1 MRRNSLP
8 RRPSIRIPE
17 RVDVPTA
24 RLATLGNG
32 VRLYLLENHDQQVVR
47 LSFVFGAGSSRQTT
61 LFSATSAA
69 NLLSEGSDRFTARQI
84 AEQLDFY
91 GSYFDIAV
99 DRDVVVVSF
108 CALSKFVMPT
118 LQTAEEIL
126 LRPSFPQQE
135 FDSYRIKRRQRLEI
149 ERRKVDVRVRE
160 AFAAA
165 MFGADHP
172 YGISAPEAA
181 YDTLTR
187 EAVVDFYRRHYTAD
201 NCFVVCSGDL
211 SDEVLA
217 AIENICVQLPQSGDR
232 NELHFPAMVQT
243 PRVRLEHAGAVQSAV
258 RVGRMLFTRNH
269 PDYVGM
275 QVVATVLGGYFGSRL
290 MRNLREERGYTYGVF
305 AGMVNLDRAGYLAI
319 ATQVAEAAREDTLHQ
334 IYTEIERLRTEPI
347 SEQELSLVKNIM
359 VGEMMRILDGPF
371 GIVDVTIENVQCGT
385 DNHAVERTVE
395 AIRRCTPED
404 VQRLA
409 EKYLR
414 REDLVEV
421 TVG

>member
-1 MRRNSLP
+1 MRRNSFP

-172 YGISAPEAA
+172 YGISAPESV
-181 YDTLTR
+181 YDELTR

-211 SDEVLA
+211 SDEALA
-217 AIENICVQLPQSGDR
+217 AIENICMQLPQSGER
-232 NELHFPAMVQT
+232 NELIFPAMVQT
-243 PRVRLEHAGAVQSAV
+243 PSVRLEHAGAVQSAV

-275 QVVATVLGGYFGSRL
+275 QVVATALGGYFGSRL

-347 SEQELSLVKNIM
+347 PEQELSLVKNIM

-404 VQRLA
+404 VQRLS

>member
-1 MRRNSLP
+1 MRRNSFP

-32 VRLYLLENHDQQVVR
+32 VRLYLLENHEQQVVR

-211 SDEVLA
+211 SDEALA

>member
-1 MRRNSLP
+1 MRRNSFP

-24 RLATLGNG
+24 RLATFGNG

-211 SDEVLA
+211 SDEALA

>member
-1 MRRNSLP
+1 MRQNSFP
-8 RRPSIRIPE
+8 RRPAIRIPE
-17 RVDVPTA
+17 SVDVPVANLTT
-24 RLATLGNG
+24 LANG

-47 LSFVFGAGSSRQTT
+47 LSFVFGAGSSRQNRF
-61 LFSATSAA
+61 FSATAAA
-69 NLLSEGSDRFTARQI
+69 NLLSEGSDRFTARQL

-108 CALSKFVMPT
+108 CALSKFFLPT

-126 LRPSFPQQE
+126 LRPAFPQDE

-165 MFGADHP
+165 MFGSEHP
-172 YGISAPEAA
+172 YGVSAPLSA
-181 YDTLTR
+181 YDELSR
-187 EAVVDFYRRHYTAD
+187 EEVVDFYRRHYTAD

-211 SDEVLA
+211 SDEALK
-217 AIENICVQLPQSGDR
+217 AIENICMQLPQSGER
-232 NELHFPAMVQT
+232 LPLIFPDAVQT
-243 PRVRLEHAGAVQSAV
+243 PCVRLEHAGAVQSAV

-305 AGMVNLDRAGYLAI
+305 AAMANLDRAGYLAI
-319 ATQVAEAAREDTLHQ
+319 ATQVAAEAREDTLHQ
-334 IYTEIERLRTEPI
+334 IYTEIERLRTELI
-347 SEQELSLVKNIM
+347 SEQELALVKNIM

-385 DNHAVERTVE
+385 DNLAIERSVE

>member
-1 MRRNSLP
+1 MRQNSFP
-8 RRPSIRIPE
+8 RRPAIRIPE
-17 RVDVPTA
+17 SVDVPVANLTT
-24 RLATLGNG
+24 LANG

-47 LSFVFGAGSSRQTT
+47 LSFVFGAGSSRQNRF
-61 LFSATSAA
+61 FSATAAA
-69 NLLSEGSDRFTARQI
+69 NLLSEGSDRFTARQL

-108 CALSKFVMPT
+108 CALSKFFLPT

-126 LRPSFPQQE
+126 LRPAFPQEE

-165 MFGADHP
+165 MFGSEHP
-172 YGISAPEAA
+172 YGVSAPLSA
-181 YDTLTR
+181 YDELSR
-187 EAVVDFYRRHYTAD
+187 EEVVDFYRRHYTAD

-211 SDEVLA
+211 SNEALK
-217 AIENICVQLPQSGDR
+217 AIENICMQLPQSGER
-232 NELHFPAMVQT
+232 LPLIFPDAVQT
-243 PRVRLEHAGAVQSAV
+243 PCVRLEHAGAVQSAV

-269 PDYVGM
+269 PDYIGM

-305 AGMVNLDRAGYLAI
+305 AAMANLDRAGYLAI
-319 ATQVAEAAREDTLHQ
+319 ATQVAAEAREDTLRQ
-334 IYTEIERLRTEPI
+334 IYTEIERLRTELI
-347 SEQELSLVKNIM
+347 SEQELALVKNIM

-385 DNHAVERTVE
+385 DNLAIERSVE

>member
-1 MRRNSLP
+1 MRRNSFP

-32 VRLYLLENHDQQVVR
+32 VRLYLLENHEQQVVR

-211 SDEVLA
+211 SDEALA

-347 SEQELSLVKNIM
+347 PEQELSLVKNIM

>member
-1 MRRNSLP
+1 MP

-17 RVDVPTA
+17 RVDVATA
-24 RLATLGNG
+24 RLSMLSNG
-32 VRLYLLENHDQQVVR
+32 VRLYMLENHEQEVVR

-61 LFSATSAA
+61 LFSATATA
-69 NLLSEGSDRFTARQI
+69 NLLSEGSDRYTARQI

-91 GSYFDIAV
+91 GSYFDISV

-108 CALSKFVMPT
+108 CALSKFFLPT
-118 LQTAEEIL
+118 LSMAEEIL
-126 LRPSFPQQE
+126 LRPAFPQEE
-135 FDSYRIKRRQRLEI
+135 FDSYRMKRRQRLSI

-165 MFGADHP
+165 MFGAEHP
-172 YGISAPEAA
+172 YGISAPELA

-187 EAVVDFYRRHYTAD
+187 DAVVDFYRRHYTAD

-211 SDEVLA
+211 TDEALA
-217 AIENICVQLPQSGDR
+217 AIENICMQLPQSGDR
-232 NELHFPAMVQT
+232 RELIFPEAVQT
-243 PRVRLEHAGAVQSAV
+243 PSVRLEHEGAVQSAV

-334 IYTEIERLRTEPI
+334 IYTEIERLRHELI
-347 SEQELSLVKNIM
+347 SEEELGLVKNIM

>member
-1 MRRNSLP
+1 MRQNSFP
-8 RRPSIRIPE
+8 RRPAIRIPE
-17 RVDVPTA
+17 RVDVPVASLTT
-24 RLATLGNG
+24 LANG

-47 LSFVFGAGSSRQTT
+47 LSFVFGAGSSRQNRF
-61 LFSATSAA
+61 FSATAAA

-108 CALSKFVMPT
+108 CALSKFFLPT

-126 LRPSFPQQE
+126 LRPAFPQDE

-165 MFGADHP
+165 MFGSEHP
-172 YGISAPEAA
+172 YGVSAPLSA
-181 YDTLTR
+181 YDELSR
-187 EAVVDFYRRHYTAD
+187 DEVVDFYRRHYTAD

-211 SDEVLA
+211 SDEVLK
-217 AIENICVQLPQSGDR
+217 AIENICMQLPQSGER
-232 NELHFPAMVQT
+232 APLIFPASVQT
-243 PRVRLEHAGAVQSAV
+243 PQVRLEHAGAVQSAV

-305 AGMVNLDRAGYLAI
+305 AAMANLDRAGYMAI
-319 ATQVAEAAREDTLHQ
+319 ATQVAAEAREDTLHQ
-334 IYTEIERLRTEPI
+334 IYTEIERLRTELI
-347 SEQELSLVKNIM
+347 SEQELALVKNIM

-385 DNHAVERTVE
+385 DNHAIERTVE
-395 AIRRCTPED
+395 AIRCCTPED

>member
-1 MRRNSLP
+1 MRRNSFP

-17 RVDVPTA
+17 RVDVPSA

>member
-1 MRRNSLP
+1 MRRNSFP

-160 AFAAA
+160 AFATA

-211 SDEVLA
+211 SDEALA

-232 NELHFPAMVQT
+232 RALVFPAMVQT

>member
-211 SDEVLA
+211 SDEALA

-232 NELHFPAMVQT
+232 SELIFPAMVQT

>member
-1 MRRNSLP
+1 MRQNSFP
-8 RRPSIRIPE
+8 RRPAIRIPE
-17 RVDVPTA
+17 SVDVPVANLTT
-24 RLATLGNG
+24 LANG

-47 LSFVFGAGSSRQTT
+47 LSFVFGAGSSRQNRF
-61 LFSATSAA
+61 FSATAAA
-69 NLLSEGSDRFTARQI
+69 NLLSEGSDRFTARQL

-108 CALSKFVMPT
+108 CALSKFFLPT

-126 LRPSFPQQE
+126 LRPAFPQEE

-165 MFGADHP
+165 MFGSEHP
-172 YGISAPEAA
+172 YGVSAPLSA
-181 YDTLTR
+181 YDELSR
-187 EAVVDFYRRHYTAD
+187 DEVVDFYRRHYTAD

-211 SDEVLA
+211 SDEALK
-217 AIENICVQLPQSGDR
+217 AIENICMQLPQSGER
-232 NELHFPAMVQT
+232 LPLIFPASVQT
-243 PRVRLEHAGAVQSAV
+243 PQVRLEHAGAVQSAV

-305 AGMVNLDRAGYLAI
+305 AAMANLDRAGYLAI
-319 ATQVAEAAREDTLHQ
+319 ATQVAAEAREDTLRQ
-334 IYTEIERLRTEPI
+334 IYTEIERLRTELI
-347 SEQELSLVKNIM
+347 SEQELALVKNIM

-385 DNHAVERTVE
+385 DNLAIERSVE

>member
-1 MRRNSLP
+1 MRRNSFP

-211 SDEVLA
+211 SDEALA

-334 IYTEIERLRTEPI
+334 IYTEIERLRTESI

>member
-1 MRRNSLP
+1 MRQNSFP
-8 RRPSIRIPE
+8 RRPAIRIPE
-17 RVDVPTA
+17 SVDVPVANLTT
-24 RLATLGNG
+24 LANG

-47 LSFVFGAGSSRQTT
+47 LSFVFGAGSSRQNRF
-61 LFSATSAA
+61 FSATAAA
-69 NLLSEGSDRFTARQI
+69 NLLSEGSDRFTARQL

-91 GSYFDIAV
+91 GSYFDISV

-108 CALSKFVMPT
+108 CALSKFFLPT

-126 LRPSFPQQE
+126 LRPAFPQEE

-165 MFGADHP
+165 MFGSEHP
-172 YGISAPEAA
+172 YGVSAPLSA
-181 YDTLTR
+181 YDELSR
-187 EAVVDFYRRHYTAD
+187 EEVVDFYRRHYTAD

-211 SDEVLA
+211 SNEALK
-217 AIENICVQLPQSGDR
+217 AIENICMQLPQSGER
-232 NELHFPAMVQT
+232 LPLIFPDAVQT
-243 PRVRLEHAGAVQSAV
+243 SCVRLEHAGAVQSAV
-258 RVGRMLFTRNH
+258 RVGRILFTRNH

-305 AGMVNLDRAGYLAI
+305 AAMANLDRAGYLAI
-319 ATQVAEAAREDTLHQ
+319 ATQVAAEAREDTLHQ
-334 IYTEIERLRTEPI
+334 IYTEIERLRTELI
-347 SEQELSLVKNIM
+347 SEQELALVKNIM

-385 DNHAVERTVE
+385 DNLAIERSVE

-409 EKYLR
+409 EMYLR

>member
-1 MRRNSLP
+1 MRRNNFP
-8 RRPSIRIPE
+8 RRPAIRIPE
-17 RVDVPTA
+17 RVDVATA
-24 RLATLGNG
+24 RLTTLNNG

-47 LSFVFGAGSSRQTT
+47 LSFVFGAGSSHQDRF
-61 LFSATSAA
+61 FSATAAA

-108 CALSKFVMPT
+108 CALSKFFLPT

-126 LRPSFPQQE
+126 LRPAFPQDE

-165 MFGADHP
+165 MFGSEHP
-172 YGISAPEAA
+172 YGVSAPLSA
-181 YDTLTR
+181 YDELSLD
-187 EAVVDFYRRHYTAD
+187 EVVDFYRRHYTAD

-211 SDEVLA
+211 SDEALK
-217 AIENICVQLPQSGDR
+217 AIENICMQLPQSGDR
-232 NELHFPAMVQT
+232 APLIFPDAAQT
-243 PRVRLEHAGAVQSAV
+243 PSVRLEHAGAVQSAV

-275 QVVATVLGGYFGSRL
+275 QVVATALGGYFGSRL

-305 AGMVNLDRAGYLAI
+305 AALANLDRAGYLAI
-319 ATQVAEAAREDTLHQ
+319 ATQVAAEAREDTLHQ
-334 IYTEIERLRTEPI
+334 IYTEIERLRTELM
-347 SEQELSLVKNIM
+347 SEQELALVKNIM

-385 DNHAVERTVE
+385 DNHAIERTVD
-395 AIRRCTPED
+395 AICCCTPED

>member
-211 SDEVLA
+211 SDEALA

-232 NELHFPAMVQT
+232 RELVFPAMAQT

-275 QVVATVLGGYFGSRL
+275 QVVATALGGYFGSRL

>member
-1 MRRNSLP
+1 MRQNSFP
-8 RRPSIRIPE
+8 RRPAIRIPE
-17 RVDVPTA
+17 SVDVPVANLTT
-24 RLATLGNG
+24 LANG

-47 LSFVFGAGSSRQTT
+47 LSFVFGAGSSRQNRF
-61 LFSATSAA
+61 FSATAAA
-69 NLLSEGSDRFTARQI
+69 NLLSEGSDRFTARQL

-108 CALSKFVMPT
+108 CALSKFFLPT

-126 LRPSFPQQE
+126 LRPAFPQEE

-165 MFGADHP
+165 MFGSEHP
-172 YGISAPEAA
+172 YGVSAPLSA
-181 YDTLTR
+181 YDELSR
-187 EAVVDFYRRHYTAD
+187 EEVVDFYRRHYTAD

-211 SDEVLA
+211 SDEALK
-217 AIENICVQLPQSGDR
+217 AIENICMQLPQSGER
-232 NELHFPAMVQT
+232 LPLIFPDAVQT
-243 PRVRLEHAGAVQSAV
+243 SCVRLEHAGAVQSAV

-305 AGMVNLDRAGYLAI
+305 AAMANLDRAGYLAI
-319 ATQVAEAAREDTLHQ
+319 ATQVAAEAREDTLHQ
-334 IYTEIERLRTEPI
+334 IYTEIERLRTELI
-347 SEQELSLVKNIM
+347 SEQELALVKNIM

-385 DNHAVERTVE
+385 DNLAIERSVE
-395 AIRRCTPED
+395 AIRCCTPED

>member
-1 MRRNSLP
+1 MRQNSFP
-8 RRPSIRIPE
+8 RRPAIRIPE
-17 RVDVPTA
+17 SVDVPVANLTT
-24 RLATLGNG
+24 LANG

-47 LSFVFGAGSSRQTT
+47 LSFVFGAGSSRQNRF
-61 LFSATSAA
+61 FSATAAA
-69 NLLSEGSDRFTARQI
+69 NLLSEGSDRFTARQL

-108 CALSKFVMPT
+108 CALSKFFLPT

-126 LRPSFPQQE
+126 LRPAFPQEE

-165 MFGADHP
+165 MFGSEHP
-172 YGISAPEAA
+172 YGVSAPLSA
-181 YDTLTR
+181 YDELSR
-187 EAVVDFYRRHYTAD
+187 EEVVDFYRRHYTAD

-211 SDEVLA
+211 SDEALK
-217 AIENICVQLPQSGDR
+217 AIENICMQLPQSGER
-232 NELHFPAMVQT
+232 VPLIFPASVQT
-243 PRVRLEHAGAVQSAV
+243 PQVRLEHAGAVQSAV

-305 AGMVNLDRAGYLAI
+305 AAMANLDRAGYLAI
-319 ATQVAEAAREDTLHQ
+319 ATQVAAEAREDTLHQ
-334 IYTEIERLRTEPI
+334 IYTEIERLRTELI
-347 SEQELSLVKNIM
+347 SEQELALVKNIM

-385 DNHAVERTVE
+385 DNLAIERSVE

>member
-1 MRRNSLP
+1 MRRNSFP

-17 RVDVPTA
+17 RVDVPSA

-211 SDEVLA
+211 SDEALA

-232 NELHFPAMVQT
+232 RELVFPAMAQT

>member
-1 MRRNSLP
+1 MRRNSFP

-211 SDEVLA
+211 SDEALA

-232 NELHFPAMVQT
+232 RELVFPAMAQT

-290 MRNLREERGYTYGVF
+290 MRNLREDRGYTYGVF

-334 IYTEIERLRTEPI
+334 IYTEIERLRIEPI

>member
-211 SDEVLA
+211 SDEALA

-232 NELHFPAMVQT
+232 RELVFPAMVQT
-243 PRVRLEHAGAVQSAV
+243 PQVRLEHAGAVQSAV

>member
-1 MRRNSLP
+1 MIRNRLP

-24 RLATLGNG
+24 HLTTLSNG
-32 VRLYLLENHDQQVVR
+32 VRLYMLENHQQEVVR
-47 LSFVFGAGSSRQTT
+47 LSFVFGAGSSHQTT

-69 NLLSEGSDRFTARQI
+69 NLLSEGSDRYTARQI

-91 GSYFDIAV
+91 GSYFDISV

-108 CALSKFVMPT
+108 CALSKFFLPT
-118 LQTAEEIL
+118 LRTAEEIL
-126 LRPSFPQQE
+126 LRPVFPQDE
-135 FDSYRIKRRQRLEI
+135 FDSYRMKRRQRLEI

-165 MFGADHP
+165 MFGAAHP
-172 YGISAPEAA
+172 YGVSAPESA

-187 EAVVDFYRRHYTAD
+187 EAVVDFHRRHYTAD

-211 SDEVLA
+211 SDEALA
-217 AIENICVQLPQSGDR
+217 AIENICVQLPPTGDR
-232 NELHFPAMVQT
+232 RELIFPDAVQT
-243 PRVRLEHAGAVQSAV
+243 PRVRLEHEGAVQSAV

-334 IYTEIERLRTEPI
+334 IYTEIERLRTELI
-347 SEQELSLVKNIM
+347 SEEELALVKNIM

>member
-1 MRRNSLP
+1 MRRNSFP

-24 RLATLGNG
+24 RLTTLNNG

-99 DRDVVVVSF
+99 DRDMVVVSF

-211 SDEVLA
+211 SDEALA

-232 NELHFPAMVQT
+232 RELVFPAMVQT
-243 PRVRLEHAGAVQSAV
+243 PSVRLEHAGAVQSAV

-275 QVVATVLGGYFGSRL
+275 QVVATALGGYFGSRL

>member
-1 MRRNSLP
+1 MRRNNFP
-8 RRPSIRIPE
+8 RRPAIRIPE
-17 RVDVPTA
+17 RVDVATA
-24 RLATLGNG
+24 RLTTLNNG

-47 LSFVFGAGSSRQTT
+47 LSFVFGAGSSHQDRF
-61 LFSATSAA
+61 FSATAAA

-108 CALSKFVMPT
+108 CALSKFFLPT

-126 LRPSFPQQE
+126 LRPAFPQDE

-165 MFGADHP
+165 MFGAEHP
-172 YGISAPEAA
+172 YGVSAPLSA
-181 YDTLTR
+181 YDELSR
-187 EAVVDFYRRHYTAD
+187 DEVVDFYRRHYTAD

-211 SDEVLA
+211 SDEALK
-217 AIENICVQLPQSGDR
+217 AIENICMQLPQSGER
-232 NELHFPAMVQT
+232 ASLIFPASVQT
-243 PRVRLEHAGAVQSAV
+243 PQVRLEHAGAVQSAV

-305 AGMVNLDRAGYLAI
+305 AAMANLDRAGYMAI
-319 ATQVAEAAREDTLHQ
+319 ATQVAAEAREDTLHQ
-334 IYTEIERLRTEPI
+334 IYTEIERLRTELI
-347 SEQELSLVKNIM
+347 SEQELALVKNIM

-385 DNHAVERTVE
+385 DNHAIERTVE
-395 AIRRCTPED
+395 AIRCCTPED

>member
-1 MRRNSLP
+1 MRRNSFP

-24 RLATLGNG
+24 SLATLGNG

-165 MFGADHP
+165 MFGANHP

-211 SDEVLA
+211 SDEALA

-232 NELHFPAMVQT
+232 RALVFPAMVQT

-404 VQRLA
+404 VLRLA

>member
-1 MRRNSLP
+1 MRQNSFP
-8 RRPSIRIPE
+8 RRPAIRIPE
-17 RVDVPTA
+17 SVDVPVANLTT
-24 RLATLGNG
+24 LANG

-47 LSFVFGAGSSRQTT
+47 LSFVFGAGSSRQNRF
-61 LFSATSAA
+61 FSATAAA
-69 NLLSEGSDRFTARQI
+69 NLLSEGSDRFTARQL

-108 CALSKFVMPT
+108 CALSKFFLPT

-126 LRPSFPQQE
+126 LRPAFPQEE

-165 MFGADHP
+165 MFGSEHP
-172 YGISAPEAA
+172 YGVSAPLSA
-181 YDTLTR
+181 YDELSR
-187 EAVVDFYRRHYTAD
+187 EEVVDFYRRHYTAD

-211 SDEVLA
+211 SDEALK
-217 AIENICVQLPQSGDR
+217 AIENICMQLPQSGER
-232 NELHFPAMVQT
+232 LPLIFPDAVQT
-243 PRVRLEHAGAVQSAV
+243 PCVRLEHAGAVQSAV

-305 AGMVNLDRAGYLAI
+305 AAMANLDRAGYLAI
-319 ATQVAEAAREDTLHQ
+319 ATQVAAEAREDTLHQ
-334 IYTEIERLRTEPI
+334 IYTEIERLRTELI
-347 SEQELSLVKNIM
+347 SEQELALVKNIM

-385 DNHAVERTVE
+385 DNLAIERSVE

>member
-1 MRRNSLP
+1 MRRNSFP

-211 SDEVLA
+211 SDEALA

-232 NELHFPAMVQT
+232 RALVFPAMVQT

>member
-1 MRRNSLP
+1 MRQNSFP
-8 RRPSIRIPE
+8 RRPAIRIPE
-17 RVDVPTA
+17 SVDVPVANLTT
-24 RLATLGNG
+24 LANG

-47 LSFVFGAGSSRQTT
+47 LSFVFGAGSSRQNRF
-61 LFSATSAA
+61 FSATAAA
-69 NLLSEGSDRFTARQI
+69 NLLSEGSDRFTARQL

-108 CALSKFVMPT
+108 CALSKFFLPT

-126 LRPSFPQQE
+126 LRPAFPQEE

-165 MFGADHP
+165 MFGSEHP
-172 YGISAPEAA
+172 YGVSAPLSA
-181 YDTLTR
+181 YDELSR
-187 EAVVDFYRRHYTAD
+187 EEVVDFYRRHYTAD

-211 SDEVLA
+211 SNEALK
-217 AIENICVQLPQSGDR
+217 AIENICMQLPQSGER
-232 NELHFPAMVQT
+232 LPLIFPDAVQT
-243 PRVRLEHAGAVQSAV
+243 SCVRLEHAGAVQSAV

-305 AGMVNLDRAGYLAI
+305 AAMANLDRAGYLAI
-319 ATQVAEAAREDTLHQ
+319 ATQVAAEAREDTLHQ
-334 IYTEIERLRTEPI
+334 IYTEIERLRTELI
-347 SEQELSLVKNIM
+347 SEQELALVKNIM

-385 DNHAVERTVE
+385 DNLAIERSVE
-395 AIRRCTPED
+395 AIRRSTPED

>member
-1 MRRNSLP
+1 MRRNSFP

-24 RLATLGNG
+24 RFATLGNG

-211 SDEVLA
+211 SDEALA

-232 NELHFPAMVQT
+232 RALVFPAMVQT

-334 IYTEIERLRTEPI
+334 IYTEIERI
-347 SEQELSLVKNIM
+347 
-359 VGEMMRILDGPF
+359 
-371 GIVDVTIENVQCGT
+371 
-385 DNHAVERTVE
+385 
-395 AIRRCTPED
+395 
-404 VQRLA
+404 
-409 EKYLR
+409 
-414 REDLVEV
+414 
-421 TVG
+421 

>member
-1 MRRNSLP
+1 MRRNSFP

-47 LSFVFGAGSSRQTT
+47 LSFVFGAGSSHQSK

-99 DRDVVVVSF
+99 DRDMVVVSF

-181 YDTLTR
+181 YDELTR
-187 EAVVDFYRRHYTAD
+187 DDVVDFYRRHYTAD
-201 NCFVVCSGDL
+201 NCYVVCSGDL
-211 SDEVLA
+211 SDEALS

-404 VQRLA
+404 VLRLS
-409 EKYLR
+409 ERYLR

>member
-211 SDEVLA
+211 SDEALA
-217 AIENICVQLPQSGDR
+217 AIENICLQLPQSGDR
-232 NELHFPAMVQT
+232 RELVFPAMVQT

-404 VQRLA
+404 VQCLA

>member
-1 MRRNSLP
+1 MRQNSFP
-8 RRPSIRIPE
+8 RRPAIRIPE
-17 RVDVPTA
+17 SVDVPVANLTT
-24 RLATLGNG
+24 LANG

-47 LSFVFGAGSSRQTT
+47 LSFVFGAGSSRQNRF
-61 LFSATSAA
+61 FSATAAA
-69 NLLSEGSDRFTARQI
+69 NLLSEGSDRFTARQL

-108 CALSKFVMPT
+108 CALSKFFLPT

-126 LRPSFPQQE
+126 LRPAFPQDE

-165 MFGADHP
+165 MFGSEHP
-172 YGISAPEAA
+172 YGVSAPLSA
-181 YDTLTR
+181 YDELSR
-187 EAVVDFYRRHYTAD
+187 EEVVDFYRRHYTAD

-211 SDEVLA
+211 SNEALK
-217 AIENICVQLPQSGDR
+217 AIENICMQLPQSGER
-232 NELHFPAMVQT
+232 LPLIFPDAVQT
-243 PRVRLEHAGAVQSAV
+243 SCVRLEHAGAVQSAV

-305 AGMVNLDRAGYLAI
+305 AAMANLDRAGYLAI
-319 ATQVAEAAREDTLHQ
+319 ATQVAAEAREDTLHQ
-334 IYTEIERLRTEPI
+334 IYTEIERLRTELI
-347 SEQELSLVKNIM
+347 SEQELALVKNIM

-371 GIVDVTIENVQCGT
+371 GIVDVTIENVQCGA
-385 DNHAVERTVE
+385 DNLAIERSVE

-404 VQRLA
+404 VQRLS

>member
-1 MRRNSLP
+1 MRRNSFP

-211 SDEVLA
+211 SDEALA

-232 NELHFPAMVQT
+232 RELVFPAMAQT

-319 ATQVAEAAREDTLHQ
+319 ATQVAEAAREDTLRQ
-334 IYTEIERLRTEPI
+334 IYAEIERLRTEPI

>member
-1 MRRNSLP
+1 MRQNSFP
-8 RRPSIRIPE
+8 RRPAIRIPE
-17 RVDVPTA
+17 SVDVPVANLTT
-24 RLATLGNG
+24 LANG

-47 LSFVFGAGSSRQTT
+47 LSFVFGAGSSRQNRF
-61 LFSATSAA
+61 FSATAAA
-69 NLLSEGSDRFTARQI
+69 NLLSEGSDRFTARQL

-108 CALSKFVMPT
+108 CALSKFFLPT

-126 LRPSFPQQE
+126 LRPAFPQEE

-165 MFGADHP
+165 MFGSEHP
-172 YGISAPEAA
+172 YGVSAPLSA
-181 YDTLTR
+181 YDELSR
-187 EAVVDFYRRHYTAD
+187 EEVVDFYRRHYTAD

-211 SDEVLA
+211 SNEALK
-217 AIENICVQLPQSGDR
+217 AIENICMQLPQSGER
-232 NELHFPAMVQT
+232 LPLIFPDAVQT
-243 PRVRLEHAGAVQSAV
+243 PCVRLEHAGAVQSAV

-305 AGMVNLDRAGYLAI
+305 AAMANLDRAGYLAI
-319 ATQVAEAAREDTLHQ
+319 ATQVAAEAREDTLHQ
-334 IYTEIERLRTEPI
+334 IYTEIERLRTELI
-347 SEQELSLVKNIM
+347 SEQELALVKNIM

-385 DNHAVERTVE
+385 DNLAIERSVE

>member
-1 MRRNSLP
+1 MRRNSFP

-47 LSFVFGAGSSRQTT
+47 LSFVFGAGSSRQTI

-126 LRPSFPQQE
+126 LRPAFPQQE

-211 SDEVLA
+211 SDEALA

-232 NELHFPAMVQT
+232 RELVFPAMVQT

>member
-1 MRRNSLP
+1 MRQNSFP
-8 RRPSIRIPE
+8 RRPAIRIPE
-17 RVDVPTA
+17 SVDVPVANLTT
-24 RLATLGNG
+24 LANG

-47 LSFVFGAGSSRQTT
+47 LSFVFGAGSSRQNRF
-61 LFSATSAA
+61 FSATAAA
-69 NLLSEGSDRFTARQI
+69 NLLSEGSDRFTARQL

-108 CALSKFVMPT
+108 CALSKFFLPT

-126 LRPSFPQQE
+126 LRPAFPQEE

-165 MFGADHP
+165 MFGSEHP
-172 YGISAPEAA
+172 YGVSAPLSA
-181 YDTLTR
+181 YDELSR
-187 EAVVDFYRRHYTAD
+187 EEVVDFYRRHYTAD

-211 SDEVLA
+211 SDEALK
-217 AIENICVQLPQSGDR
+217 AIENICMQLPQSGER
-232 NELHFPAMVQT
+232 APLIFPASVQT
-243 PRVRLEHAGAVQSAV
+243 PQVRLEHAGAVQSAV

-305 AGMVNLDRAGYLAI
+305 AAMANLDRAGYLAI
-319 ATQVAEAAREDTLHQ
+319 ATQVAAEAREDTLHQ
-334 IYTEIERLRTEPI
+334 IYTEIERLRTELI
-347 SEQELSLVKNIM
+347 SEQELALVKNIM

-385 DNHAVERTVE
+385 DNLAIERSVE